1 MTGLVYLIGA
11 GPGDAKLI
19 TLKGRECIEKADV
32 VVYDYLADS
41 QLLTYAKDDAE
52 LIYVGKKNR
61 SHHMEQDQINQ
72 ILIDKAKEGKLV
84 ARLKGGDPLVFGRGG
99 EEALSLRQAGIPFE
113 FVPGVTSAISVP
125 AYAGI
130 PVTQRAMASSFAVVT
145 GHEMAHK
152 DTIHWEGLATAV
164 DTLTFVMG
172 VTNVETI
179 ATKLMAHGRD
189 PRTPVALIR
198 WGTKAC
204 QETLVATLETMV
216 ETVRK
221 AHLKPPALI
230 VIGDVVSMRDQLQWF
245 DNKPLFGKTIVTTR
259 AKGKAADFA
268 DALRDRGAQVIE
280 AAAIRTQALALTKE
294 DQNYLDRLGTYDYLT
309 FTSAEGVK
317 YFFKALWGRHED
329 SRAIGNC
336 KVCAVGTATAK
347 ALMDYGIIADLI
359 PANYKAESVATALA
373 SELPKGAK
381 VLLVQPKVARSV
393 IQDSLYEEGIL
404 VDTIR
409 LYETLL
415 DQSQKEALL
424 AAFEEGVDYITFTSG
439 STVKNTLKLLGTA
452 GRDVLAKTK
461 IACIGPITAAAV
473 VEAQLKPALISEVYT
488 MDGLLESILDDVK

>member
-280 AAAIRTQALALTKE
+280 AATIRTQALALTKE

-336 KVCAVGTATAK
+336 KVCAVGTAT
-347 ALMDYGIIADLI
+347 
-359 PANYKAESVATALA
+359 
-373 SELPKGAK
+373 AK

-439 STVKNTLKLLGTA
+439 STVKNTLKLLGPV

-473 VEAQLKPALISEVYT
+473 VEAQLKPGLISEVYT
-488 MDGLLESILDDVK
+488 MDGLLEAILDDVK